1 MSGVPLLAIDDLAVT
16 YRTAAGLAHA
26 VDGADLVVPRGTM
39 LGLVGES
46 GCGKT
51 TLARALMG
59 VLPGNAR
66 VARGEGG
73 RTNACWRRSRTGPC
87 CGAATYCCS
96 KPVTAAKAT
105 RSSGRRR
112 WCCGTC

>member
-1 MSGVPLLAIDDLAVT
+1 MTALLDVAGLAVT
-16 YRTAAGLAHA
+16 YRTARGLAHA
-26 VDGADLVVPRGTM
+26 VDGVDLGVAPGET

-66 VARGEGG
+66 VARGRIGWDGWTCWPCPRATAATACGG
-73 RTNACWRRSRTGPC
+73 RSPSCR
-87 CGAATYCCS
+87 
-96 KPVTAAKAT
+96 KAP
-105 RSSGRRR
+105 
-112 WCCGTC
+112 